1 MFEWDD
7 GKRQENIKK
16 HGVDF
21 VRAAMIFRNPVI
33 TAIDDGKKYGET
45 RYKAFGHVEDEYYVV
60 IYAWRGKTLRII
72 SAWKAGENGKRRYQA
87 IFSGRT

>member
-7 GKRQENIKK
+7 RKGRENIVK

-21 VRAAMIFRNPVI
+21 VRAAMIFEHPVI
-33 TAIDDGKKYGET
+33 TAIDDRKQYGET
-45 RYKAFGHVEDEYYVV
+45 RHRALGYVDDDFYVV
-60 IYAWRGKTLRII
+60 IYAWRGKARRII

-87 IFSGRT
+87 ILSGRA